1 MSAITQV
8 TGAAW
13 PTSGA
18 ATNSTIGVNA
28 ITGTITH
35 VGTTNVPPNSGATG
49 VLRMTENS
57 AAAIR
62 VDALASVAPV
72 LGNHYWLRFWVRGV
86 KTGSPLAS
94 QSFSSLVAYDSTRI
108 LGFQFRTNADGT
120 IGWTPFRS
128 ESGIAGGTQD
138 DVMVEGT
145 EPVIPWGL
153 STDNEGWAE
162 IVIHVERHGSTGV
175 WEIYLNGVIFGY
187 HIGINTDQLWTTGLT
202 AGSWNLNFPAWTG
215 MYWEVSGPIESYNG
229 TDITVTPQLTRIP
242 TGALATKLF
251 PVFATKA
258 ASGSLSLTQGKLGVA
273 SGTGTVTVDT
283 EYLNQAGSPC
293 RHRLLF
299 SGDGNSPTWTT
310 LFQVGTLPYNEQG
323 WAALAISDL
332 LVPTTGSSKGIATW
346 VINDTG
352 GSALWSF
359 QINGGTIFGA
369 YTTGPYVAL
378 GTWTHATAR
387 YCLILHLNRD
397 GRAAMTYIDLTT
409 SPGAATNALI
419 TTSHPLQDWTPQDI
433 GTMSMTAI
441 PNSTN
446 NIEMGFMGVYK
457 RPSLFTVDS
466 IATSAHTPGSGNT
479 SILQNCGC
487 VARSLPNQHECQLLP
502 GTHWPQ
508 RNLGLERRVLLAP
521 LGRSGLR
528 RVDFTR
534 NGLGGLACTFG
545 VEVINIDGGSI
556 NDIAVIAN
564 TDQAGVL
571 GRLKGEFK
579 AFLKWAAANDC
590 AVWAFTMLPRS
601 LRALTVTGIT
611 AASPG
616 VATFSAAHGLTG
628 PIRMVLTGVVGDSTM
643 QNAVN
648 GTVISA
654 ATVNAADKMNLVG
667 VNTTGGTYTSGGT
680 ALGFSANELACIT
693 SFNAYIRQALA
704 QYQTQGLFSLS
715 DIEADVVATPA
726 SYLNAAAWWGSDF
739 THPSTGN
746 TSAAGAE
753 NVARRGVSTKTTVPA
768 ASAGGSSSG
777 GNSSGQGSGWD
788 W

>member
-8 TGAAW
+8 TGASWNA
-13 PTSGA
+13 SGA
-18 ATNSTIGVNA
+18 ASAGTIGVNA

-35 VGTTNVPPNSGATG
+35 VGTTNVPSWSSSSG
-49 VLRMTENS
+49 VLRFTENS
-57 AAAIR
+57 LATIR
-62 VDALASVAPV
+62 VDALASVAPSV
-72 LGNHYWLRFWVRGV
+72 GNHYWLRFAVRGV
-86 KTGSPLAS
+86 KTGTPATSKS
-94 QSFSSLVAYDSTRI
+94 DNVLVAYDGTRI
-108 LGFQFRTNADGT
+108 LGFQFLTNADAS
-120 IGWTPFRS
+120 IGWTPNRTS
-128 ESGIAGGTQD
+128 SSVAGGTSD
-138 DVMVEGT
+138 AVMVEST

-153 STDNEGWAE
+153 ATDNEGWAE
-162 IVIHVERHGSTGV
+162 IVMHVERHATTGV
-175 WEIYLNGVIFGY
+175 AELYVNGVLFAY

-202 AGSWNLNFPAWTG
+202 ASSWNLNFPAWTG
-215 MYWEVSGPIESYNG
+215 MYWEVAGPIESYNG
-229 TDITVTPQLTRIP
+229 TDITVTPQITRVP

-293 RHRLLF
+293 RHRLIF
-299 SGDGNSPTWTT
+299 SGDGNSPVWTT

-323 WAALAISDL
+323 WAHIAISDL
-332 LVPTTGSSKGIATW
+332 LVPTTSSNKGIATW

-359 QINGGTIFGA
+359 QINSGTIFGA
-369 YTTGPYVAL
+369 YQTGPYVAL

-387 YCLILHLNRD
+387 YCLILHLNSD

-419 TTSHPLQDWTPQDI
+419 TTSHALQDWTPQDI
-433 GTMSMTAI
+433 GTMSMTCI

-457 RPSLFTVDS
+457 RPSLFTIDS
-466 IATSAHTPGSGNT
+466 IATSVHTPGSGNT
-479 SILQNCGC
+479 TTLQNAGC

-508 RNLGLERRVLLAP
+508 RQLGLERRVLLAP

-545 VEVINIDGGSI
+545 VEVIAVDGGSI

-579 AFLKWAAANDC
+579 AFLKWAAANDV

-611 AASPG
+611 AANPG

-628 PIRMVLTGVVGDSTM
+628 PIRMVLTSVVGDSTM

-648 GTVISA
+648 GTVMSA

-667 VNTTGGTYTSGGT
+667 INTTGGTYTSGGT
-680 ALGFSANELACIT
+680 AMGFSANELACIT
-693 SFNAYIRQALA
+693 SFNTYIRTALA
-704 QYQTQGLFSLS
+704 QYQTKGLFSLS
-715 DIEADVVATPA
+715 DTAQDVTDTPA
-726 SYLNAAAWWGSDF
+726 SYSNTSAWWASDF
-739 THPSTGN
+739 THPGTGN
-746 TSAAGAE
+746 TTAAGAE
-753 NVARRGVSTKTTVPA
+753 NVARRGVAIKTRVAA
-768 ASAGGSSSG
+768 ASADGGVNG
-777 GNSSGQGSGWD
+777 GNSSGQGSGWE